1 MRLILVAAAVALWFG
16 TLGVRPLYKAD
27 ESRYAEIPREMVA
40 SGDWVTPRLNGFKY
54 FEKPP
59 LQYWATAAA
68 FEVFGLADWTARL
81 WTALT
86 GFAGLLVVFAFAK
99 RAFGEKAAWAAAL
112 VLAGSPLY
120 VLLGQVNTLDM
131 GVTLFLCAA
140 IFAFAA
146 GEWLLFWAACA
157 LAVLSKGLIGIVLP
171 LGTVFWYVVLKR
183 DWALVRRMRPVAG
196 PLLFLAI
203 AAPWFAA
210 VIAAN
215 KEFAHFF
222 FIQEHFERFTTRM
235 HGRYQPAWYFAPILA
250 VGIAPWLLPA
260 GFSLKRMFQ
269 RAPGFDVRFFLW
281 LWVLIVFVFF
291 SLSDSKLPSY
301 IVPVVPALAVLIG
314 EALPGVPRGALL
326 VQAALAIAAGIA
338 TASLAPGLVAGYPPY
353 LPWVVSACALAAGCG
368 MVAFF
373 FAWRGSAAG
382 ATAALAAAGFFCT
395 QLALIGHRTLAPLF
409 SAASLVAAA
418 PPIPP
423 GAAVYA
429 VDAYDHSLPW
439 YLRRTVRMVGY
450 KDELEKAIAWEPGKF
465 VPDLAAF
472 AREWKAEHNAYAVV
486 ALRDFDRLRAELPM
500 QEIARDPRYVLVR
513 KP

>member
-1 MRLILVAAAVALWFG
+1 
-16 TLGVRPLYKAD
+16 
-27 ESRYAEIPREMVA
+27 
-40 SGDWVTPRLNGFKY
+40 
-54 FEKPP
+54 
-59 LQYWATAAA
+59 
-68 FEVFGLADWTARL
+68 
-81 WTALT
+81 
-86 GFAGLLVVFAFAK
+86 
-99 RAFGEKAAWAAAL
+99 
-112 VLAGSPLY
+112 
-120 VLLGQVNTLDM
+120 
-131 GVTLFLCAA
+131 
-140 IFAFAA
+140 
-146 GEWLLFWAACA
+146 
-157 LAVLSKGLIGIVLP
+157 
-171 LGTVFWYVVLKR
+171 
-183 DWALVRRMRPVAG
+183 
-196 PLLFLAI
+196 
-203 AAPWFAA
+203 
-210 VIAAN
+210 
-215 KEFAHFF
+215 
-222 FIQEHFERFTTRM
+222 
-235 HGRYQPAWYFAPILA
+235 
-250 VGIAPWLLPA
+250 
-260 GFSLKRMFQ
+260 
-269 RAPGFDVRFFLW
+269 
-281 LWVLIVFVFF
+281 
-291 SLSDSKLPSY
+291 
-301 IVPVVPALAVLIG
+301 
-314 EALPGVPRGALL
+314 
-326 VQAALAIAAGIA
+326 
-338 TASLAPGLVAGYPPY
+338 
-353 LPWVVSACALAAGCG
+353 